1 LFTISQIKQKE
12 QDMKNEYRVV
22 KDLSGENGFHWDSDR
37 KMVTTPN
44 NVWKSLGA
52 HRNKEALL
60 RWREKSFPYYSDLFA
75 LYDGELQ
82 VMELISF
89 T

>member
-1 LFTISQIKQKE
+1 
-12 QDMKNEYRVV
+12 MKNEYRVV

-60 RWREKSFPYYSDLFA
+60 RW
-75 LYDGELQ
+75 
-82 VMELISF
+82 
-89 T
+89 